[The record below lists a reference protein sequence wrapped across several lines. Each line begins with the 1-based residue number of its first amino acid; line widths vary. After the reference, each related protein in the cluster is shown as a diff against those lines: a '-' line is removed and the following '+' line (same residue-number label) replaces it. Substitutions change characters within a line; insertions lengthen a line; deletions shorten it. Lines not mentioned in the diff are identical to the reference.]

1 MIGLTMLFFSRRMR
15 VQGLWI
21 WKAVES
27 FKWVLMGSPS
37 RNMKD
42 FVAEIDLNCVVLA
55 QYGLVEMN
63 FSMHPRVFF
72 FFWYLS
78 EKCDCSLSLSKESN

>member
-1 MIGLTMLFFSRRMR
+1 M
-15 VQGLWI
+15 
-21 WKAVES
+21 ES
-27 FKWVLMGSPS
+27 FKWGLMGYRG

-72 FFWYLS
+72 FFSGILV
-78 EKCDCSLSLSKESN
+78 KNVTALCPCLKSLTETKVRDLY

>member
-1 MIGLTMLFFSRRMR
+1 MR

-72 FFWYLS
+72 FFLVS
-78 EKCDCSLSLSKESN
+78 